1 MIRELSLPDNCV
13 FADASPENKV
23 EFEQLL
29 DTLKSGDTLLVRSII
44 DMESDFEVLQHDILP
59 YLSELK
65 IELHSIEEPF
75 LCGIDYLK
83 TVNQFV
89 NLVNYYNKQ
98 KRKIKYQKAVKEQKV
113 GRPSKSDKLEK
124 AIRLYESGKYKV
136 TEISNLTG
144 VSKSAL
150 YKHLK
155 KNKK

>member
-1 MIRELSLPDNCV
+1 M
-13 FADASPENKV
+13 

-29 DTLKSGDTLLVRSII
+29 DTLKSNDTLYVRSII
-44 DMESDFEVLQHDILP
+44 DMESDLEVLQHDILP

-65 IELHSIEEPF
+65 VELHSIEESF
-75 LCGIDYLK
+75 LCGLDYLQ
-83 TVNQFV
+83 TLNRIV
-89 NLVNYYNKQ
+89 NLMDFYNRQ
-98 KRKIKYQKAVKEQKV
+98 KRKIQYQKAVKEQKV
-113 GRPSKSDKLEK
+113 GRPSKSDKIEK

-136 TEISNLTG
+136 IEISNLTG